1 VLSQPLNGA
10 SLPYHDHDHDHDGI
24 AVDAIVQL
32 RDDRWVAIER

>member
-10 SLPYHDHDHDHDGI
+10 SLPYHDHDQDGI

>member
-10 SLPYHDHDHDHDGI
+10 SLHYHDHDGI

-32 RDDRWVAIER
+32 RDDRWGAIER